1 LVSGL
6 RSIGSSLLKIRKN
19 ETMFLEEYYTIHDG
33 GIQITAEQAS
43 MFAKEVAH
51 DFNPLHDVDAKR
63 FCVPG
68 DLLFSLVLDKYGLS
82 QNMHFIFSGM
92 VGHGV
97 LLNFPDTDAEQIEVT
112 DNQGKTY
119 LQIERSGAVVR
130 DTGLIE
136 DLIRDYVAFSGQN
149 FPYVLVPLLAKE
161 KVMFNIDRPLVIY
174 ESMTL
179 KFKHLD
185 FHKPSLKM
193 LDPKMEVNGKR
204 ATAYLHFQII
214 DGEEV
219 VGDGFKKLTVS
230 GLRDY
235 EEEPME
241 AFVEEYLARKHGY
254 LGNLEGV
261 SAVA

>member
-1 LVSGL
+1 
-6 RSIGSSLLKIRKN
+6 
-19 ETMFLEEYYTIHDG
+19 MFLKEFYDIQDG
-33 GIQITAEQAS
+33 NVRIAAEQAS

-68 DLLFSLVLDKYGLS
+68 DLLFSLVLEKYGLS

-97 LLNFPDTDAEQIEVT
+97 LLNFPDTDAESFDVT

-119 LQIERSGAVVR
+119 LQIERSGAVIR
-130 DTGLIE
+130 DQALIE
-136 DLIRDYVAFSGQN
+136 LLIRDYVAFSGQN

-161 KVMFNIDRPLVIY
+161 NVMFNIDRPLVIY

-179 KFKHLD
+179 NFRHMNFQQPTLE
-185 FHKPSLKM
+185 M
-193 LDPKMEVNGKR
+193 LEPKMEVNGKR
-204 ATAYLHFQII
+204 ATAYLHFQIKSA
-214 DGEEV
+214 EEV
-219 VGDGFKKLTVS
+219 VGTGFKKLAVS
-230 GLRDY
+230 GLREY
-235 EEEPME
+235 EAEPMD

-254 LGNLEGV
+254 LGNLAAAGC
-261 SAVA
+261 